1 MARSTAFVRPRV
13 LRIPSVA
20 HSLKEE
26 ARYYVSMNSGGLTVD
41 FGILL
46 MRKMDDE
53 TCWSEVEEGLGG
65 DGRGGWGS
73 EGIEWGRLG
82 VRMRA
87 MWWEVVA
94 GRNVI
99 E

>member
-53 TCWSEVEEGLGG
+53 TCWSKFECGLGVDVVGGG
-65 DGRGGWGS
+65 DGEGVIGGNWS
-73 EGIEWGRLG
+73 LG
-82 VRMRA
+82 
-87 MWWEVVA
+87 
-94 GRNVI
+94 
-99 E
+99 

>member
-53 TCWSEVEEGLGG
+53 TCWSEFDFGLGG
-65 DGRGGWGS
+65 DSGEVGGRKGVVGG
-73 EGIEWGRLG
+73 ILG
-82 VRMRA
+82 
-87 MWWEVVA
+87 
-94 GRNVI
+94 
-99 E
+99 